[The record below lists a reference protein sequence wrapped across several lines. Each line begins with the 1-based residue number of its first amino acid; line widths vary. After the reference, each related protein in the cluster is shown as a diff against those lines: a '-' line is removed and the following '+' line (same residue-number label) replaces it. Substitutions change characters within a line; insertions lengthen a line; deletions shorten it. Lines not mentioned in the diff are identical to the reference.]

1 MKKIALLFS
10 IAAVVTTLCG
20 CSANGNSASES
31 NTQDSVVVLVSDV
44 EADTLAR
51 SLGLIYGSEV
61 NNEKQQMLQ
70 LDSVMNTY
78 ADSSYL
84 RGFETAMGAD
94 IQACGYTQGVR
105 AAREIIFKIE
115 ELKSYGIDI
124 NREMLLA
131 AFERQFA
138 ADTITTAQLQTLNQT
153 YNQLL
158 KQIYNQS
165 TQ

>member
-20 CSANGNSASES
+20 CSANGNSESEG
-31 NTQDSVVVLVSDV
+31 NTLDSVVVLVSDV

-51 SLGLIYGSEV
+51 SLGLIYGSDV
-61 NNEKQQMLQ
+61 NNEKQQMHQ

-84 RGFETAMGAD
+84 HGFETAMGAD
-94 IQACGYTQGVR
+94 IQARGYTQGVR

-115 ELKSYGIDI
+115 ELKSYGVEID
-124 NREMLLA
+124 RELLLA
-131 AFERQFA
+131 ALERQFN
-138 ADTITTAQLQTLNQT
+138 ADTITSAHLQELNSI
-153 YNQLL
+153 YNRLL
-158 KQIYNQS
+158 KQIYNQP

>member
-94 IQACGYTQGVR
+94 IQARGYTQGVR

-131 AFERQFA
+131 AFERQFT
-138 ADTITTAQLQTLNQT
+138 ADTITTTQLQTLNQT

-158 KQIYNQS
+158 KQIYNQP

>member
-20 CSANGNSASES
+20 CSANGNSESEG
-31 NTQDSVVVLVSDV
+31 NTQDSVVTLISDV

-51 SLGLIYGSEV
+51 SLGLMYGSDV
-61 NNEKQQMLQ
+61 NNEKQQLHQ
-70 LDSVMNTY
+70 LDSVMNIY

-84 RGFETAMGAD
+84 HGFETAMGAD
-94 IQACGYTQGVR
+94 IEARGYTQGVR

-115 ELKSYGIDI
+115 ELKAYGVEID
-124 NREMLLA
+124 RELLLA
-131 AFERQFA
+131 ALERQFN
-138 ADTITTAQLQTLNQT
+138 ADTITSAHLQELNSI
-153 YNQLL
+153 YNRLL
-158 KQIYNQS
+158 KQIYNQP

>member
-10 IAAVVTTLCG
+10 IAAIVTTLWG
-20 CSANGNSASES
+20 CSANGNSESEG
-31 NTQDSVVVLVSDV
+31 NAQDSVVALVSDV

-51 SLGLIYGSEV
+51 SLGLIYGSDV
-61 NNEKQQMLQ
+61 NNEKQQMHQ

-84 RGFETAMGAD
+84 HGFEIAMGAD
-94 IQACGYTQGVR
+94 IQARGYTQGVR

-115 ELKSYGIDI
+115 ELKSYGVEID
-124 NREMLLA
+124 RELLLA
-131 AFERQFA
+131 ALERQFA
-138 ADTITTAQLQTLNQT
+138 ADTITSAHLQELNSI
-153 YNQLL
+153 YNRLL
-158 KQIYNQS
+158 KQIYNQP

>member
-61 NNEKQQMLQ
+61 NNEKQQLHQ
-70 LDSVMNTY
+70 LDSVMNIY

-84 RGFETAMGAD
+84 HGFETAMGAD
-94 IQACGYTQGVR
+94 IEARGYTQGVR

-115 ELKSYGIDI
+115 ELKAYGVEID
-124 NREMLLA
+124 RELLLA
-131 AFERQFA
+131 ALERQFN
-138 ADTITTAQLQTLNQT
+138 ADTITSAHLQELNSI
-153 YNQLL
+153 YNRLL
-158 KQIYNQS
+158 KQIYNQP